1 MGGERDG
8 KGRERGWGVGGEE
21 KAYGSL
27 SRRKSTHDDDTTQH
41 ACQRSLAADVLGGP
55 YLSAVAA
62 VVIWRILRKMKKII
76 VV

>member
-1 MGGERDG
+1 M
-8 KGRERGWGVGGEE
+8 GVGGEE

-41 ACQRSLAADVLGGP
+41 ACQRSLAADVLGRP

-62 VVIWRILRKMKKII
+62 VVIWRILRKMKKLNYCCLTTACRR
-76 VV
+76 